1 MLSLLNATPTLSIT
15 HIQQSYPCHT
25 TRRDSSPGGAG
36 GELIVPDP
44 VPLEIAARGW
54 QAIVDPEAV
63 NWQLH
68 AALRTLAA
76 ASRAG
81 ASSLS
86 RDLATGVE
94 IVLDRAGQVNPLVAS
109 GGLMLVNDRSLR
121 LQLR

>member
-1 MLSLLNATPTLSIT
+1 MA
-15 HIQQSYPCHT
+15 
-25 TRRDSSPGGAG
+25 
-36 GELIVPDP
+36 DP

-54 QAIVDPEAV
+54 QAIVDPGAP

-76 ASRAG
+76 ATRAG
-81 ASSLS
+81 GSKLS

-109 GGLMLVNDRSLR
+109 GALEAAACPPGSPHSQPTAGNTSAGTYL
-121 LQLR
+121 